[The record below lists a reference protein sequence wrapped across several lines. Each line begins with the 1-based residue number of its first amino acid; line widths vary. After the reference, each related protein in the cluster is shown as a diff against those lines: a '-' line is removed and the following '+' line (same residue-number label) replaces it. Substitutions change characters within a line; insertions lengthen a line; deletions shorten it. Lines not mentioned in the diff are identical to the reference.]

1 MSKKEK
7 SILLI
12 LGGLITMLIVY
23 VMVRLKTNDAAF
35 SIVPGWHTTIYPPEI
50 TWSIFTV
57 IILILFL
64 VGYLILRV
72 IAKLFTLW
80 WAKLK
85 S

>member
-1 MSKKEK
+1 
-7 SILLI
+7 
-12 LGGLITMLIVY
+12 MLIVY

-35 SIVPGWHTTIYPPEI
+35 SIVPGWHATIYPPEI

-64 VGYLILRV
+64 AGYLVLRL